1 MLCPKTWVLKQAKSL
16 GIETPPKPTKNLG
29 PNRNPS
35 IGGRTR
41 SLGDQD
47 QAQRCMRQLSMI
59 PTKKFEPK
67 HLRIKGTSRARK
79 TDENSSKKTRKSNE
93 LQTGN
98 RCNRESFHSLGGQ
111 ILYKLLKNLT
121 LESKENEKQS
131 GWIVCLETLELIYMS
146 PLRPRQ
152 KTTLPLALKLRYNP
166 SGANRSCSTPLHRT
180 TTPLLQT
187 ASSRRKPCD
196 PAMRPPASKLLSAP
210 GSRLRPPSLR
220 SWFCGS
226 TK

>member
-1 MLCPKTWVLKQAKSL
+1 
-16 GIETPPKPTKNLG
+16 
-29 PNRNPS
+29 
-35 IGGRTR
+35 
-41 SLGDQD
+41 
-47 QAQRCMRQLSMI
+47 MI
-59 PTKKFEPK
+59 PTNKFEPK
-67 HLRIKGTSRARK
+67 HPRIKGTSRARK

-98 RCNRESFHSLGGQ
+98 RRNHESFHSLGGQ
-111 ILYKLLKNLT
+111 ILYKLEKSNPT
-121 LESKENEKQS
+121 EQGNEKQF

-146 PLRPRQ
+146 FLRARQ

-166 SGANRSCSTPLHRT
+166 SGANRSCSTSLHRMV
-180 TTPLLQT
+180 TPLPQT

-196 PAMRPPASKLLSAP
+196 PATRPPASKLLGAP